1 MLRAKTDHLGL
12 LPPLAETGFKIPT
25 LQEEGAEVD
34 SLSPVV
40 QLIVWT
46 LDKLSF
52 LKTFAF
58 FFFFYIYIFPLLF
71 SFSTCNRRAKQKRLL
86 KTFLACFFS
95 RDSSSWKKKLG
106 FLTGKNHELE
116 TLYHNEA
123 IFLFEANGLLAQAGK
138 SQRWKKK
145 RDRETFRLH

>member
-58 FFFFYIYIFPLLF
+58 FFFLYIFSPF
-71 SFSTCNRRAKQKRLL
+71 YSHFQPATGGQNRKG
-86 KTFLACFFS
+86 C
-95 RDSSSWKKKLG
+95 
-106 FLTGKNHELE
+106 
-116 TLYHNEA
+116 
-123 IFLFEANGLLAQAGK
+123 
-138 SQRWKKK
+138 
-145 RDRETFRLH
+145 

>member
-12 LPPLAETGFKIPT
+12 LPPLAETGFKIST

-46 LDKLSF
+46 LDKPSF

-58 FFFFYIYIFPLLF
+58 FFFLFIYIYISPFILIFNLQQEGKTEKVAENFFSLLF
-71 SFSTCNRRAKQKRLL
+71 LR
-86 KTFLACFFS
+86 
-95 RDSSSWKKKLG
+95 G
-106 FLTGKNHELE
+106 F
-116 TLYHNEA
+116 
-123 IFLFEANGLLAQAGK
+123 
-138 SQRWKKK
+138 
-145 RDRETFRLH
+145 